1 MTGLS
6 SLPFRFDAVN
16 HAYLDLS
23 TGEAFPHITGMLED
37 AGLVDSRWY
46 TEDSRIRGSAVHR
59 LTADFDMGAI
69 DVPSCT
75 SRYRG
80 WLLGHVYAME
90 RMMPEILEVEIPRVH
105 PVYRYGGRPDRVW
118 RYAGALAIPEIK
130 SGDYEKSHPIQT
142 ALQAILVEPEYGI
155 PAESFLRFG
164 VYLKSNGKAKVEQFK
179 ERRDFILAREII
191 KQCCAA

>member
-1 MTGLS
+1 MLAVS
-6 SLPFRFDAVN
+6 SLTFRFDAVR
-16 HAYLDLS
+16 HLYLPIGG
-23 TGEAFPHITGMLED
+23 GEPYPHITGMLESTD
-37 AGLVDSRWY
+37 WIDSRWY

-80 WLLGHVYAME
+80 WLLGHIAAME
-90 RMMPEILEVEIPRVH
+90 RLRPEVLEVEQPRVH
-105 PVYRYGGRPDRVW
+105 PVYRYGGRLDRVW

-130 SGDYEKSHPIQT
+130 SGDFEKAHPIQT
-142 ALQAILVEPEYGI
+142 ALQAILAEPEYGI

-164 VYLKSNGKAKVEQFK
+164 IYLKGTGKFKVEQFK
-179 ERRDFILAREII
+179 ERRDFVEARKII
-191 KQCCAA
+191 KSCC